1 MNSEIVFYNFSKMS
15 IVEFSKLPYIE
26 IKAKTP
32 EALWNL
38 AQFLIGDRKMVMLSD
53 DEAALIKAILVALRG
68 IKMKE
73 IDRALVIL
81 SKNDRRQIDR

>member
-1 MNSEIVFYNFSKMS
+1 
-15 IVEFSKLPYIE
+15 
-26 IKAKTP
+26 
-32 EALWNL
+32 
-38 AQFLIGDRKMVMLSD
+38 MVMLSD

-81 SKNDRRQIDR
+81 SKNDRRHDRS

>member
-1 MNSEIVFYNFSKMS
+1 
-15 IVEFSKLPYIE
+15 
-26 IKAKTP
+26 
-32 EALWNL
+32 
-38 AQFLIGDRKMVMLSD
+38 MVMLSD

-81 SKNDRRQIDR
+81 SKNDRRQIDRS